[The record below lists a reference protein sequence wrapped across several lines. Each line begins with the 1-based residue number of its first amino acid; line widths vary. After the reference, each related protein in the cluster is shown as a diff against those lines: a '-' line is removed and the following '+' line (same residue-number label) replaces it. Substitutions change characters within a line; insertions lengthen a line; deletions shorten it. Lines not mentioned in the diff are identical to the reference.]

1 MLVSPSKYLIEQV
14 SSPDDFQTLDLI
26 DSCYNAISEGVY
38 DPFVISTATSSTNK
52 YLLEFLDRIYAALM
66 DICGRVL
73 NYLNNYFMNSAR
85 LADKY
90 RKLIIQRY
98 DKLDAPI
105 LYKTHLYPGLYDKH
119 YPEVISTGELVDEL
133 ESFQNKIFDNDMSYD
148 SIKDEI
154 EFRVSAFAVDSIGA
168 KIDMY
173 SLQTEVEAVV
183 RKKVQGMETIKRLN
197 KSDLEKL
204 IDELNRYKDMKNAI
218 LSTKKSVE
226 AEYKALKSAMMV
238 SMRDKIKQVSNIN
251 NISNP
256 DAEALKNAEYTR
268 FANINTAVSQMYSA
282 FTTIYNVAFNTK
294 IRCLSEK
301 VDENKA
307 IINELLTKTS
317 VFAAANPNTPRAY
330 RAPQKF
336 DPKIS

>member
-251 NISNP
+251 NINFDLFFIYSSFN
-256 DAEALKNAEYTR
+256 
-268 FANINTAVSQMYSA
+268 NT
-282 FTTIYNVAFNTK
+282 F
-294 IRCLSEK
+294 
-301 VDENKA
+301 
-307 IINELLTKTS
+307 
-317 VFAAANPNTPRAY
+317 
-330 RAPQKF
+330 
-336 DPKIS
+336 